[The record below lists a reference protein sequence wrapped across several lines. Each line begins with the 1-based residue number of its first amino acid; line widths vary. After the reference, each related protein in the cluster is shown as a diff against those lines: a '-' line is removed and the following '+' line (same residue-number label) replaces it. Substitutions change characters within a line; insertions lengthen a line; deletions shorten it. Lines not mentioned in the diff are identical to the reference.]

1 MTDLETAI
9 LDVLRKVR
17 PSALTLTDVHAKLI
31 ERGWAVHAV
40 LPRHITDALISLE
53 DAGHVRNELSW
64 HALAHAGA
72 DALEAKS

>member
-17 PSALTLTDVHAKLI
+17 PSALTLTDVHAILI
-31 ERGWAVHAV
+31 ERGWAVYAV

-64 HALAHAGA
+64 HALES
-72 DALEAKS
+72 EA

>member
-31 ERGWAVHAV
+31 ERGWAVHAI
-40 LPRHITDALISLE
+40 LPRHITDALIKLE
-53 DAGHVRNELSW
+53 EDGHVRNELSW
-64 HALAHAGA
+64 HV
-72 DALEAKS
+72 LESEA